1 MIGAG
6 CEVADDAGGCLV
18 IDLAAIRANYAFVAG
33 LVAPSPVAGVVKAD
47 AYGLGA
53 VRVARV
59 LAEEGCGDFF
69 VAHLSEALHLKPS
82 LPQDARLYV
91 LNGLQPG
98 AEARCAAAGV
108 LPVLNSMEQ
117 AMAWRDLALAER
129 RRLPALLQIDS
140 GMSRLGLPPEDV
152 ARLAETPGFFDQV
165 EIKLVMSHL
174 ACADAPEAAA
184 NGEQL
189 ARFERL
195 AAMLPPLPRSFA
207 NSGGAFAAP
216 KFHGG
221 LVRPG
226 LALYGAN
233 PVEDAP
239 NPLARVVRLD
249 ARVIQIRTIPAGTGV
264 GYGLTFTAPDV
275 TRLATVSVGYA
286 DGWPRQLGGRGAA
299 YFGDVRLPI
308 VGRVSMDSMILDV
321 TALTDGA
328 LKPGDAVEL
337 IGPHQSLEDVARDAG
352 TITYE
357 ILTSLGRR
365 YARTYLDEAQT
376 TALEINA

>member
-6 CEVADDAGGCLV
+6 CEVADDAGGRLV

-59 LAEEGCGDFF
+59 LAEEGCRDFF

-82 LPQDARLYV
+82 LPEDARLYV

-308 VGRVSMDSMILDV
+308 VGRVSMDGMILDV
-321 TALTDGA
+321 TALADGA

-365 YARTYLDEAQT
+365 YARTYLDEVQT